1 MDEDSHSEGYPAPLK
16 AWYTVGVL
24 TLAYVFS
31 FIDRQILSLLVN
43 PIQRDLGVSDLQLS
57 YLMGASFAV
66 FYTLFGI
73 PLGRLADTRNRRTL
87 ISLGVAFW
95 SVMTAGCGLASKF
108 WTLALMRMGVG
119 VGEATLSPSAYSMIA
134 DSFRPERRST
144 AMSVYSMGIYVGS
157 GLAFILGGI
166 VVQFA
171 VQQESL
177 EVPWIGAMRSWQ
189 MVFLLVGIP
198 GLPLALLTYL
208 TVREPTRKGLS
219 KTNGVPERAS
229 LREVGLYILANARTF
244 FCLNLGIALVTLNAY
259 GATAWMPTMFDRR
272 FGWSAG
278 ETGVLFGLIVGI
290 SGSCGI
296 IAGGRL
302 ADWWHQRGQS
312 DANLRVAWLGTICWL
327 PFGMLYPLAP
337 SATWAAVFLTP
348 ALFFLSMPFGVAPA
362 AIQRMMPNVMRA
374 QATALYLFVINLIG
388 MGLGP
393 TVVALLTE
401 KWFVD
406 KNAVHHSL
414 VLVGTVTHVVA
425 GILLWLGLGRYRQ
438 SLKYLEAW
446 NLSSRD
452 FRD

>member
-1 MDEDSHSEGYPAPLK
+1 MNGETKSDEYPAPLQ
-16 AWYTVGVL
+16 AWYAVGVL

-31 FIDRQILSLLVN
+31 FIDRQILSLLVI

-73 PLGRLADTRNRRTL
+73 PLGRLADTGNRRT
-87 ISLGVAFW
+87 IVTLGIAFW
-95 SVMTAGCGLASKF
+95 SVMTAGCGLARQF

-157 GLAFILGGI
+157 GLAFILGGM

-171 VQQESL
+171 AQQESL

-189 MVFLLVGIP
+189 VVFLLVGTP

-208 TVREPTRKGLS
+208 TVREPSRKGVAKVS
-219 KTNGVPERAS
+219 CDPARAT
-229 LREVGLYILANARTF
+229 LGEVALYVLANARTF
-244 FCLNLGIALVTLNAY
+244 VCLNLGIALVTMNAY
-259 GATAWMPTMFDRR
+259 GATAWTPTMFQRR
-272 FGWSAG
+272 FHWSPG
-278 ETGVLFGLIVGI
+278 ETGVLFGFIVGI
-290 SGSCGI
+290 GGGCGI

-302 ADWWHQRGQS
+302 ADWWHQRGQA
-312 DANLRVAWLGTICWL
+312 DANLRVAWLGTIGWL
-327 PFGMLYPLAP
+327 PFGMLYPIAP
-337 SATWAAVFLTP
+337 TATWAAVFLTP

-401 KWFVD
+401 KVFAD
-406 KNAVHHSL
+406 KNAIHHSL
-414 VLVGTVTHVVA
+414 LLVGTVTHIVA

-438 SLKYLEAW
+438 SLKYLESW
-446 NLSSRD
+446 NAASSD
-452 FRD
+452 SGA